1 MVQGTWVA
9 VLVVIVAPLVAAIGV
24 IGSEWLSAPSLAE
37 HRRFDFRFLVALL
50 RLLDEIGHAPFEGL
64 QVRDILHVD
73 DLYDLLTVQLQDIGR
88 HRGMIYNVGGGA
100 ASSGSFGRA
109 SLR

>member
-37 HRRFDFRFLVALL
+37 HRRRARRPGERWDRLEKVAVWVVAIAIAVAFVVVLV
-50 RLLDEIGHAPFEGL
+50 
-64 QVRDILHVD
+64 
-73 DLYDLLTVQLQDIGR
+73 DLWI
-88 HRGMIYNVGGGA
+88 HRSTY
-100 ASSGSFGRA
+100 
-109 SLR
+109 